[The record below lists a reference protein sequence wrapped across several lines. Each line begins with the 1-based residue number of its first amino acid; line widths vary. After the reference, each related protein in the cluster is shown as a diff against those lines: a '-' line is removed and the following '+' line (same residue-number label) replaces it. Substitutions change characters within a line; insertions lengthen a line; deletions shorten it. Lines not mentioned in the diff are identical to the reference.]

1 MPGEVKMATTEWY
14 LAMGE
19 AVRERNRA
27 LSMAQNWQE
36 KVTAAEARIDALAAQ
51 QHADPAPAPEQV

>member
-1 MPGEVKMATTEWY
+1 MATTEWY

-36 KVTAAEARIDALAAQ
+36 KVAAAEARIDELTARQ
-51 QHADPAPAPEQV
+51 DTDPAPEPEQV

>member
-1 MPGEVKMATTEWY
+1 MTTTEWY

-27 LSMAQNWQE
+27 LSMAENWQE
-36 KVTAAEARIDALAAQ
+36 KVKAAEARIDELTAQ
-51 QHADPAPAPEQV
+51 QRTEVPEQAAEQV

>member
-1 MPGEVKMATTEWY
+1 MATTEWY

-27 LSMAQNWQE
+27 LSMVENWQV
-36 KVTAAEARIDALAAQ
+36 KVRDAEARIDELTAQ
-51 QHADPAPAPEQV
+51 ASGAVDTVIATEQVQEQ

>member
-1 MPGEVKMATTEWY
+1 MTTTEWY

-27 LSMAQNWQE
+27 LSMAENWQE
-36 KVTAAEARIDALAAQ
+36 KVKAAEARIDELAAQ
-51 QHADPAPAPEQV
+51 QRTEVPEQAAEQV

>member
-1 MPGEVKMATTEWY
+1 MATTEWY

-27 LSMAQNWQE
+27 LSMVDNWQA
-36 KVTAAEARIDALAAQ
+36 KVRDAEARIDDLTAQ
-51 QHADPAPAPEQV
+51 ASGPVDTGIATEQAQE

>member
-1 MPGEVKMATTEWY
+1 MATTEWY

-36 KVTAAEARIDALAAQ
+36 KVTAAETRIDELAAQ
-51 QHADPAPAPEQV
+51 QTMDPVQAPEQV